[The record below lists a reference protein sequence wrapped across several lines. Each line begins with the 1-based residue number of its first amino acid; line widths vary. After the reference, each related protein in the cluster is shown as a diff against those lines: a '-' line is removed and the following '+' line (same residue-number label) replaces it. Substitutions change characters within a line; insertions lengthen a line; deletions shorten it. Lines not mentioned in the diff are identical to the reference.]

1 MWGVCWGNCLP
12 LRVSPISAVTK
23 RIAETFFFF
32 DVIAERGNSLLG
44 SNCQNDFSILATPFA
59 TFLLLL
65 ISFLLLLLLTN
76 LSLHTALHT
85 NVSFLEPSE
94 AGCLIEVSQVYGQ
107 SWGEATVNSSLCYQP
122 RGSHNDTDM
131 HTQASTLPHAH
142 KCTHAHTHTREFINP
157 KQKSALDW
165 SHFPR
170 GLQQKEKLCLMDI
183 IVKVLY
189 EICQKATRPV
199 NRAGWSLQ
207 EADTLFK

>member
-23 RIAETFFFF
+23 RIAETFFF

-122 RGSHNDTDM
+122 CGSHNDTDM

-142 KCTHAHTHTREFINP
+142 KCTHAHTHKGIYQSQTKVCFRLESFSQRAAAERKIVLNGHYC
-157 KQKSALDW
+157 KSALW
-165 SHFPR
+165 NLSK
-170 GLQQKEKLCLMDI
+170 GYQTSK
-183 IVKVLY
+183 
-189 EICQKATRPV
+189 
-199 NRAGWSLQ
+199 
-207 EADTLFK
+207 

>member
-1 MWGVCWGNCLP
+1 MLKCGVYVGVTVSLWGFLP
-12 LRVSPISAVTK
+12 SLLWLKGLQRL
-23 RIAETFFFF
+23 FFFWRNSR
-32 DVIAERGNSLLG
+32 ERKQPSWKQLPKWFFHPCHPL
-44 SNCQNDFSILATPFA
+44 CHLPPF
-59 TFLLLL
+59 L

-142 KCTHAHTHTREFINP
+142 KCTHAHTQGNLSIPN
-157 KQKSALDW
+157 KSL
-165 SHFPR
+165 
-170 GLQQKEKLCLMDI
+170 L
-183 IVKVLY
+183 
-189 EICQKATRPV
+189 
-199 NRAGWSLQ
+199 
-207 EADTLFK
+207 

>member
-23 RIAETFFFF
+23 RIAETFFFWRNSR
-32 DVIAERGNSLLG
+32 ERKQPSWKQLPKWFFHPCHPL
-44 SNCQNDFSILATPFA
+44 CHLPPF
-59 TFLLLL
+59 L